1 MLVSLI
7 LELLEVNN
15 SCWFKVDDEII
26 AEKDDL
32 FVQSR
37 LLESKYKFSKEDVT
51 KEDWPE
57 FSFWNTREGE
67 PWKLL
72 LSLPNSKYSIF
83 YWSRH
88 AKSVEGGKIPTEK
101 VKSWS

>member
-1 MLVSLI
+1 MEGKTFRSIFHITFTQGFFLALALIFTISLVMLVSLI

-57 FSFWNTREGE
+57 FSFWNTREG
-67 PWKLL
+67 
-72 LSLPNSKYSIF
+72 
-83 YWSRH
+83 
-88 AKSVEGGKIPTEK
+88 
-101 VKSWS
+101 

>member
-1 MLVSLI
+1 M
-7 LELLEVNN
+7 NN

-57 FSFWNTREGE
+57 FSFWST
-67 PWKLL
+67 
-72 LSLPNSKYSIF
+72 NSK
-83 YWSRH
+83 
-88 AKSVEGGKIPTEK
+88 VEEGR
-101 VKSWS
+101 VSN

>member
-15 SCWFKVDDEII
+15 SGWFKVDDKII

-57 FSFWNTREGE
+57 FSFWNTTE
-67 PWKLL
+67 P
-72 LSLPNSKYSIF
+72 
-83 YWSRH
+83 
-88 AKSVEGGKIPTEK
+88 
-101 VKSWS
+101 

>member
-15 SCWFKVDDEII
+15 SGWFKVDDKII

-37 LLESKYKFSKEDVT
+37 LLESKYKFSREDVT

-57 FSFWNTREGE
+57 FSFWNGEGRVNKE
-67 PWKLL
+67 
-72 LSLPNSKYSIF
+72 IVVGV
-83 YWSRH
+83 
-88 AKSVEGGKIPTEK
+88 AK
-101 VKSWS
+101 